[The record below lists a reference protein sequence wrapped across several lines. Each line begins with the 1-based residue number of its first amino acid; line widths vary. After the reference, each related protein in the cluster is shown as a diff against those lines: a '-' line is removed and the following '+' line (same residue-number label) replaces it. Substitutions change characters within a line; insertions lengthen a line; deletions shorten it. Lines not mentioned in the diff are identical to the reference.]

1 MLCGAVEIAFVVLI
15 LKDSAGMV
23 ATDARILRDLLA
35 CLVGVGDPVDSV
47 GRDQRGAAL
56 RAFDAG
62 RVLELARR
70 HRLSPMLGAIRPPGL
85 PASLAEEF
93 HRDHMVALGRSTLLG
108 HALRDCLTRFAGRGI
123 DAIVLKGLAYEETL
137 YPSPGM
143 RATGDIDLLVEPRFR
158 EGTFAALMSAG
169 FAPVAAAPGFDE
181 AEYHEVEWKRGETY
195 VDLHFA
201 LAPLQRCGIDH
212 VGVWAEKRPLRL
224 DGAPPAWQLSAPHAA
239 VFHALHMA
247 FHHFDVP
254 SVQLVDMHRLVPDE
268 RTRAAAA
275 ATARAW
281 RCVRPWRTSLA
292 LTASFISGRDV
303 ADTAEVG
310 HDAVA
315 LRIASAFGGLAP
327 LPRLQQLRRKLEHF
341 DTAGDALRYGLVQ
354 GRRKLREL
362 ALRRFSARSPEE
374 RLGLVTPAGPPDGSS
389 S

>member
-1 MLCGAVEIAFVVLI
+1 MI
-15 LKDSAGMV
+15 
-23 ATDARILRDLLA
+23 
-35 CLVGVGDPVDSV
+35 
-47 GRDQRGAAL
+47 
-56 RAFDAG
+56 
-62 RVLELARR
+62 
-70 HRLSPMLGAIRPPGL
+70 
-85 PASLAEEF
+85 
-93 HRDHMVALGRSTLLG
+93 ALGRSTLLG
-108 HALRDCLTRFAGRGI
+108 HALRECLDLFALRGI

-137 YPSPGM
+137 YARAGM

-158 EGTFAALMSAG
+158 EGAFAALMSAG

-201 LAPLQRCGIDH
+201 LAPFQRCAIDYAR
-212 VGVWAEKRPLRL
+212 VWADKRPLRL

-247 FHHFDVP
+247 LHHFDVP
-254 SVQLVDMHRLVPDE
+254 SVQLVDMHRLVLDQG
-268 RTRAAAA
+268 TRAAAA

-303 ADTAEVG
+303 AQMAGADS
-310 HDAVA
+310 DAVA
-315 LRIASAFGGLAP
+315 LRIAGAFGGVAP
-327 LPRLQQLRRKLEHF
+327 LPRVQQLRRKLEHF

-362 ALRRFSARSPEE
+362 ALRRFSRRSPEE
-374 RLGLVTPAGPPDGSS
+374 RLGLATPARTPDGSTS
-389 S
+389 